1 VRDLSPSFTAHLV
14 GEAASLCRCWRVS
27 RRDGVVLGFTDHDR
41 DLVFD
46 GVTHQAASG
55 LEAAEAS
62 RELGFAISGG
72 EVAGALS
79 AASLNEGDLIL
90 GVYDGAIVTSW
101 LVNWSDVSQ
110 RLLLDQ
116 GTIGEV
122 KRSDHGFTAEV
133 RSAAHA
139 YGQEQGR
146 IYSRECAADLGDAD
160 CGVALVPVNAQVTAT
175 DGRLGATLS
184 GAAMAADGT
193 FTRGLITFTSG
204 GNAGFASEIKLHR
217 NTGGQVDIQLWQPA
231 PKPIVAGVGVTLT
244 QGCDKRFTTC
254 VSRFGNG
261 ARFRGFPHMPG
272 NDFVLGTVKSGQ
284 AGLDGGSLL
293 R

>member
-1 VRDLSPSFTAHLV
+1 MRDLTPGFAAHLA
-14 GEAASLCRCWRVS
+14 GEATSLCRCWRVV
-27 RRDGVVLGFTDHDR
+27 RRDGVILGFTDHDR
-41 DLVFD
+41 DLTFE
-46 GVTHQAASG
+46 GVTHQAATG

-62 RELGFAISGG
+62 SELGFAISGG
-72 EVAGALS
+72 EVAGALM
-79 AASLNEGDLIL
+79 AASLTESDLIM
-90 GVYDGAIVTSW
+90 GAYDGASVTSW

-110 RLLLDQ
+110 RQLLDQ

-160 CGVALVPVNAQVTAT
+160 CGVLLVPVNAQVTAT
-175 DGRLGATLS
+175 DGRLGVVLS
-184 GAAMAADGT
+184 GASATADGL
-193 FTRGLITFTSG
+193 FTRGTLTFTSG
-204 GNAGFASEIKLHR
+204 ANAGYTSEIKLHR
-217 NTGGQVDIQLWQPA
+217 NVSGQVDVHLWQPA
-231 PKPIVAGVGVTLT
+231 PKPIVVGTGVALR
-244 QGCDKRFTTC
+244 QGCDKRFSTC

-272 NDFVLGTVKSGQ
+272 NDFIIGTAKSGQ
-284 AGLDGGSLL
+284 ASLDGGSLF

>member
-1 VRDLSPSFTAHLV
+1 LRDLSPAFVAHLA
-14 GEAASLCRCWRVS
+14 GEAATLCRCWRVT
-27 RRDGVVLGFTDHDR
+27 RRDGVTLGFTDHDR

-62 RELGFAISGG
+62 TELGFAVGGG

-79 AASLNEGDLIL
+79 GASLSESDLTL
-90 GVYDGAIVTSW
+90 GAYDGATVTSW

-110 RLLLDQ
+110 RHLLDQ

-146 IYSRECAADLGDAD
+146 IYSRDCSADLGDAA
-160 CGVALVPVNAQVTAT
+160 CGVVLVPVVAQVTAT
-175 DGRLGATLS
+175 DGRLGVTLS
-184 GAAMAADGT
+184 GAETAADGL

-204 GNAGFASEIKLHR
+204 ANAGFSSEIKLHR
-217 NTGGQVDIQLWQPA
+217 NTSGQVTIQLWQAA
-231 PKPIVAGVGVTLT
+231 PMPIITGVSVSLM
-244 QGCDKRFTTC
+244 QGCDKRFATC
-254 VSRFGNG
+254 VSRFSNG

-272 NDFVLGTVKSGQ
+272 NDFVVSTVKTGQ
-284 AGLDGGSLL
+284 ATLDGGSLF